1 MDDAL
6 MQRQAAL
13 EAEMQGLGT
22 EQFRARLATARE
34 NREESTTPYGLDM
47 VSRAIEPLA
56 QSIEAFIEKAMT
68 GGRGRR
74 HSAVKHLS
82 LIDPQ
87 VAAFII
93 MKVVLDGITKPN
105 TPASKVAMAI
115 GYQLDNELHYQA
127 FEQQQPK
134 LYGKVA
140 ESVRRSSHRG
150 YREKVMT
157 YAANKYGTTFAG
169 MSQQEKLH
177 LGMAC
182 LDMMIETTGFAVIE
196 TTQLRKECKVH
207 LVPTAKALDWIN
219 ATVSRCELLSPM
231 LLPMLVPPKPWTSP
245 NEGGYHTN
253 HVRRR
258 LLKTSSGLNATL
270 KKMADNWEGMATVR
284 EAVERIDRT
293 GWRIR
298 QDVLEVARWYWDAG
312 ITVGKLPPRD
322 DVALPPCPVCGQQP
336 TGDHEHLRDEEIKKL
351 WKRDAAR
358 IHGYNAKLK
367 SKRLQ
372 AGKILW
378 LADKFK
384 DEQAIYFPHQLDFR
398 GRVYP
403 MPLFLQ
409 PQGNDLAKG
418 LLTFAKG
425 KLILDEVAAGWL
437 MIHGAGTYGY
447 DKVSLDGRIGW
458 VVENE
463 ARILACADDPIVE
476 RWWTEADKPWQF
488 LAFCKEWANF
498 KDVGYGFVSTLPI
511 SLDGSCNGLQHYSA
525 MLRDPK
531 GGKAVNLVPSNKP
544 ADIYQEVANVTLHKL
559 RRIVSTPATNGDE
572 EAERVLAQ
580 QWLDFGV
587 TRKTTKRP
595 VMVVPYSG
603 TRHACRQYTQDH
615 IEEEVEAR
623 KLRDPSYVSPWPLG
637 ELLQPTL
644 FLTRL
649 VWTAIGE
656 VVVAAR
662 KAMDWLKKV
671 SAAVSKANLPIEW
684 VTPAGFPVHQAYYDT
699 KSRRVFT
706 RLGDN
711 ILMPRLQEYLPTIN
725 AREQG
730 NAFPPN
736 FVHSLDAAAL
746 QLSVCYA
753 ADNGIEEFAM
763 VHDSYGCPAAD
774 AEMLG
779 QCLRLAFVEMYQEN
793 NVLADLK
800 ANVEAALGSP
810 LPEPPAMGTLD
821 LELIKQSDFFFA

>member
-1 MDDAL
+1 MNDAL
-6 MQRQAAL
+6 MQRQAEL
-13 EAEMQGLGT
+13 EEEMQGLGT
-22 EQFRARLATARE
+22 EQFRARITRARDTH
-34 NREESTTPYGLDM
+34 EESTTPYGLQM
-47 VSRAIEPLA
+47 VSQAIEPLA
-56 QSIEAFIEKAMT
+56 KAIEAFVEKAMS

-93 MKVVLDGITKPN
+93 MKVTLDGITRTQPV
-105 TPASKVAMAI
+105 TKVAIAI
-115 GYQLDNELHYQA
+115 GGQLENELRYQA

-134 LYGKVA
+134 LYNKVA
-140 ESVRRSSHRG
+140 ENVRRSSHRG

-157 YAANKYGTTFAG
+157 YAANKYGTEFD
-169 MSQQEKLH
+169 SLSHQERLH

-182 LDMMIETTGFAVIE
+182 LDMMIETTGFASMEMVWDRSKKSVLYL
-196 TTQLRKECKVH
+196 QA
-207 LVPTAKALDWIN
+207 TAKALDWIN
-219 ATVSRCELLSPM
+219 SKVSRCELLSPM
-231 LLPMLVPPKPWTSP
+231 LLPMLVEPKPWSSP
-245 NEGGYHTN
+245 TNGGYYSHF
-253 HVRRR
+253 VRRHFV
-258 LLKTSSGLNATL
+258 KTSSSHL
-270 KKMADNWEGMATVR
+270 KPIKDRWEDMATVR

-298 QDVLEVARWYWDAG
+298 QDVLAVAHWYWDAG

-322 DVALPPCPVCGQQP
+322 DVALPPCPFCGQQP
-336 TGDHEHLRDEEIKKL
+336 KGDHEHLRDEEIKKA

-358 IHGYNAKLK
+358 IHGYNAKIR

-384 DEQAIYFPHQLDFR
+384 DELAIYFPHQLDFR

-403 MPLFLQ
+403 MPLFLT

-425 KLILDEVAAGWL
+425 KPINDPIAAGWL
-437 MIHGAGTYGY
+437 MIHGAGIFGY
-447 DKVSLDGRIGW
+447 DKVSLDGRIAW
-458 VVENE
+458 VQEHE
-463 ARILACADDPIVE
+463 QKILACASDPISE

-488 LAFCKEWANF
+488 LAFCFEWAAF
-498 KDVGYGFVSTLPI
+498 QAHGYGFVSTLPV

-525 MLRDPK
+525 MLRDPR
-531 GGKAVNLVPSNKP
+531 GGKAVNLVPADKP
-544 ADIYQEVANVTLHKL
+544 SDIYQEVANVTLHKL
-559 RRIVSTPATNGDE
+559 RRIVSTPATDADG
-572 EAERVLAQ
+572 EAERLLAQ

-603 TRHACRQYTQDH
+603 TRHSCRQYIQAYV
-615 IEEEVEAR
+615 EEEVEAR
-623 KLRDPSYVSPWPLG
+623 KLRDPSYVSPWPMG
-637 ELLQPTL
+637 ELLEPTL

-671 SAAVSKANLPIEW
+671 AQATSKKQLPLDW
-684 VTPAGFPVHQAYYDT
+684 VTPVGFPVHQACYDVT
-699 KSRRVFT
+699 SRQVDT
-706 RLGDN
+706 RLGDR
-711 ILMPRLQEYLPTIN
+711 IIKPVLQEYLPTIN
-725 AREQG
+725 AREQANG
-730 NAFPPN
+730 LAPN
-736 FVHSLDAAAL
+736 FVHSMDAAAL

-779 QCLRLAFVEMYQEN
+779 QCLRQAFVDLYQEN
-793 NVLADLK
+793 DVLADFK
-800 ANVEAALGSP
+800 ATVEAALGAP

-821 LELIKQSDFFFA
+821 LELIKQSDFFFV

>member
-1 MDDAL
+1 MNDDL
-6 MQRQAAL
+6 MQRQAEL

-22 EQFRARLATARE
+22 DQFRARLARARDTH
-34 NREESTTPYGLDM
+34 EESTTPYGIEM

-56 QSIEAFIEKAMT
+56 KAIEAFIEKAMA

-74 HSAVKHLS
+74 HSAVKPLS
-82 LIDPQ
+82 LIDQQ

-93 MKVVLDGITKPN
+93 MKVVLDGITRTQPV
-105 TPASKVAMAI
+105 TKVAMQI
-115 GYQLDNELHYQA
+115 GAQLDNELHYQA
-127 FEQQQPK
+127 FEQQKPK

-140 ESVRRSSHRG
+140 ESVRRASHRG

-157 YAANKYGTTFAG
+157 YAANKYGAEYAC
-169 MSQQEKLH
+169 MSQKERLH

-182 LDMMIETTGFAVIE
+182 LDLMIEVTGFAKIE
-196 TTQLRKECKVH
+196 TTQLRREVRSLLIPTEKV
-207 LVPTAKALDWIN
+207 LAWIN
-219 ATVSRCELLSPM
+219 STVSRCELLSPM
-231 LLPMLVPPKPWTSP
+231 LLPMLVEPKPWTSP
-245 NEGGYHTN
+245 TDGGYYSQFA
-253 HVRRR
+253 RRHFV
-258 LLKTSSGLNATL
+258 KTSATNL
-270 KKMADNWEGMATVR
+270 KPVRERWDDMATVR
-284 EAVERIDRT
+284 EAIERIDRT

-298 QDVLEVARWYWDAG
+298 QDVLAVAHWYWDAG
-312 ITVGKLPPRD
+312 ITVGKLPPRE
-322 DVALPPCPVCGQQP
+322 DVDLPPCPVCGQKP
-336 TGDHEHLRDEEIKKL
+336 EGDHEHLRDEEMKKL

-358 IHGYNAKLK
+358 IHGYNAKLR

-384 DEQAIYFPHQLDFR
+384 DEPAIYFPHQLDFR

-403 MPLFLQ
+403 MPLFLTT
-409 PQGNDLAKG
+409 QGNDLAKG

-425 KLILDEVAAGWL
+425 KPINDTVAAGWL
-437 MIHGAGTYGY
+437 MIHGAGVFGY
-447 DKVSLDGRIGW
+447 DKVSLDGRIAW
-458 VVENE
+458 VQENE
-463 ARILACADDPIVE
+463 QRILASAADPLGQ

-488 LAFCKEWANF
+488 LAFCFEWAAF
-498 KDVGYGFVSTLPI
+498 QAHGYGFVSTLPV

-559 RRIVSTPATNGDE
+559 RRIVSTPATNDEE

-603 TRHACRQYTQDH
+603 TRHSCRQYIQAH

-623 KLRDPSYVSPWPLG
+623 KLRDPSYASPWSMG
-637 ELLQPTL
+637 ELMAPSL

-671 SAAVSKANLPIEW
+671 AAATSKAQLPLQW
-684 VTPAGFPVHQAYYDT
+684 VTPVGFPVHQAYYDT
-699 KSRRVFT
+699 TSRRVET
-706 RLGDN
+706 RLGDS
-711 ILMPRLQEYLPTIN
+711 IMRPRLQEYLPTIN

-730 NAFPPN
+730 NAFAPN

-779 QCLRLAFVEMYQEN
+779 QCLRHAFVDLYQEHD
-793 NVLADLK
+793 VLADLK
-800 ANVEAALGSP
+800 ATIEAALGSP
-810 LPEPPAMGTLD
+810 LPPQPAMGSLD

>member
-1 MDDAL
+1 MNDTL
-6 MQRQAAL
+6 MQRQAEL

-22 EQFRARLATARE
+22 DQFRARLARARDTH
-34 NREESTTPYGLDM
+34 EESTTPYGIEM
-47 VSRAIEPLA
+47 VSRAIKPLA
-56 QSIEAFIEKAMT
+56 QAIEAFIEKAMS

-93 MKVVLDGITKPN
+93 MKVVLDSITRT
-105 TPASKVAMAI
+105 TPVTKVAMSI
-115 GYQLDNELHYQA
+115 GAQLDNELHYQA

-134 LYGKVA
+134 LYGKVS

-157 YAANKYGTTFAG
+157 YAANKYGTAYTS
-169 MSQQEKLH
+169 MSQQERMH

-182 LDMMIETTGFAVIE
+182 LDMMIETTGFAE
-196 TTQLRKECKVH
+196 TETIQLRRECRVQ
-207 LVPTAKALDWIN
+207 LIPTKKALTWIN
-219 ATVSRCELLSPM
+219 STVSRCELLSPM
-231 LLPMLVPPKPWTSP
+231 LLPMLVEPKPWTSP
-245 NEGGYHTN
+245 TDGGYHTN
-253 HVRRR
+253 RAKRR
-258 LLKTSSGLNATL
+258 LLKTSSGLNITL
-270 KKMADNWEGMATVR
+270 KKMAASWDEMATVR

-293 GWRIR
+293 GWLVRK
-298 QDVLEVARWYWDAG
+298 DVLAVAHWYWDAG
-312 ITVGKLPPRD
+312 ITVGKLPAKD
-322 DVALPPCPVCGQQP
+322 DVALPPCPVCGQKP
-336 TGDHEHLRDEEIKKL
+336 EGDHEHLRDEEMKKL

-358 IHGYNAKLK
+358 IHGYNAKLR

-403 MPLFLQ
+403 MPQYLT

-425 KLILDEVAAGWL
+425 KPINDTVAAGWL
-437 MIHGAGTYGY
+437 MIHGAGVFGY
-447 DKVSLDGRIGW
+447 DKVSLDGRIAW
-458 VVENE
+458 VQEHE
-463 ARILACADDPIVE
+463 QQILACAADPISE

-488 LAFCKEWANF
+488 LAFCFEWAAF
-498 KDVGYGFVSTLPI
+498 QAHGWGFVSTLPI

-525 MLRDPK
+525 MLRDPR

-544 ADIYQEVANVTLHKL
+544 ADIYQEVATVTLHKL
-559 RRIVSTPATNGDE
+559 RRIVSTAGTNDEE

-603 TRHACRQYTQDH
+603 TRHSCRQYIQEH
-615 IEEEVEAR
+615 VEEEVEAR
-623 KLRDPSYVSPWPLG
+623 KLRDPSYTPPWPMG
-637 ELLQPTL
+637 ELLEPTL

-671 SAAVSKANLPIEW
+671 AAVTSKAQLPIEW
-684 VTPAGFPVHQAYYDT
+684 VTPVGFPVHQVYYET
-699 KSRRVFT
+699 KSRQVDT
-706 RLGDN
+706 RLGDR
-711 ILMPRLQEYLPTIN
+711 IIKPRLQEYLPTIN
-725 AREQG
+725 GREQG

-779 QCLRLAFVEMYQEN
+779 QCLRQAFIDLYQEN

-800 ANVEAALGSP
+800 ASVEAVLGAP